1 MTSRLKD
8 RREVFNALNDYI
20 SHLQKDYITWAN
32 RDEHASDRIRE
43 QMIKDFVDSLTIK
56 RDKMYTK
63 VIVRGSTH
71 SIIVMES
78 QGKLKR
84 GDILRVEN
92 KGKPDLSFVHGNV
105 LEEKYEKVMWSG
117 I

>member
-20 SHLQKDYITWAN
+20 SHLQKNYIAWTS
-32 RDEHASDRIRE
+32 RDTLMSKLVRD
-43 QMIKDFVDSLTIK
+43 QMIKDFVDNLKIK

-84 GDILRVEN
+84 GDIIRAAY

-105 LEEKYEKVMWSG
+105 LEEKYEKVTWSG